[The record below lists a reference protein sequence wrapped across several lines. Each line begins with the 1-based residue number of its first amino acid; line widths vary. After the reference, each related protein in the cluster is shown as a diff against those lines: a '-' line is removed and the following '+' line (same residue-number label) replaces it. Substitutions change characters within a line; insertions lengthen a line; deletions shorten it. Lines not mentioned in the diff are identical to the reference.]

1 MSSTSGRPEE
11 FKARADKARK
21 GGAPKYHDANAAAGK
36 LFCRE
41 RIALLCDDAGK
52 DFVEDGLLA
61 NAAAPGGDLPA
72 DGVVTGIGRVHG
84 RPVAIMAN
92 DSTVKA
98 GSWGARTVEKIV
110 RLQETAARL
119 RLPLFYLIDSA
130 GARITDQI
138 DMFPGRRH
146 AGRIFHNQ
154 VRLSGAVPQICLLF
168 GPSAAG
174 GAYIPAF
181 CDVVFMV
188 EKNASMY
195 LGSPRMAEMVIGEKV
210 TLEEMGGARMHCEVS
225 GCGDL
230 LAADERACL
239 AAARDYLAYLPQRAG
254 DPVPA
259 AAPRAPK
266 ASAKR
271 IDDVIPAN
279 QNQAFGIHAVIDG
292 LVDTGSF
299 FELKK
304 LFARE
309 LVTGF
314 ARLDGRPIGIVA
326 SQPKWKGGVL
336 FVDSADK
343 AARFI
348 WLCDAFGLPIVFLA
362 DVPGFM
368 IGKAVERQGII
379 RRGAKMISGGA
390 DAPVPKVCVGLRK
403 ACGAGLYAMCG
414 PGFDPDV
421 PIALPQAM
429 IAVMG
434 AEAAVNAVFAN
445 KIAEKPEA
453 DRAAYVE
460 QLREEY
466 RADIDLLK
474 LAANLHVDAV
484 VPGDDLRA
492 ELIRRLAAAASK
504 TVTGFARRRAVLPV

>member
-1 MSSTSGRPEE
+1 MSRSDD
-11 FKARADKARK
+11 FKAAGDRAKR
-21 GGAPKYHDANAAAGK
+21 GGAPKYHESNAAAGK

-41 RIALLCDDAGK
+41 RIALLCDQGPNGGK
-52 DFVEDGLLA
+52 DFIEDGLLA
-61 NAAAPGGDLPA
+61 NATAPGGDLPA

-110 RLQETAARL
+110 RIQETAGRL
-119 RLPLFYLIDSA
+119 RLPLFYLVDSA
-130 GARITDQI
+130 GARITDQL

-146 AGRIFHNQ
+146 AGRIFANQ
-154 VRLSGAVPQICLLF
+154 VKLSGAVPQICLLF

-230 LAADERACL
+230 LAPDERACL

-254 DPVPA
+254 DPAPA
-259 AAPRAPK
+259 AAARGPK
-266 ASAKR
+266 PGAKR

-279 QNQAFGIHAVIDG
+279 QNQAFGVHDVIDAV
-292 LVDTGSF
+292 VDEGSF
-299 FELKK
+299 FEIKK

-309 LVTGF
+309 IVTGF
-314 ARLDGRPIGIVA
+314 ARLDGRPVGIVA

-348 WLCDAFGLPIVFLA
+348 WLCDAFGVPLLFLA

-379 RRGAKMISGGA
+379 RHGAKMISAVA
-390 DAPVPKVCVGLRK
+390 DATVPKICVVLRK
-403 ACGAGLYAMCG
+403 AYGAGLYAMCG
-414 PGFDPDV
+414 PAFDPDV
-421 PIALPQAM
+421 TIALPQAM

-445 KIAEKPEA
+445 KIADKPEA
-453 DRAAYVE
+453 ERAAYVE
-460 QLREEY
+460 QLREQY

-474 LAANLHVDAV
+474 LASNLHVDAV

-492 ELIRRLAAAASK
+492 ELIRRLAAAAGKS
-504 TVTGFARRRAVLPV
+504 VPGYARRRAVLPV